1 MFWLIETSM
10 IKSYILY
17 KDTVESPKSHVAYR
31 RSVIESL
38 ASRHI
43 SMSPSRP
50 CVGRLRKQKYPDGD
64 TPERLNGRLHII
76 DIRKQQSCVV
86 CNYTGGKVGLY
97 IFQNLPRKTTA
108 LLEWLL

>member
-1 MFWLIETSM
+1 MVN
-10 IKSYILY
+10 SYILY
-17 KDTVESPKSHVAYR
+17 NDTVANPKSHVAYR

-50 CVGRLRKQKYPDGD
+50 CVGRPRKQKYADGD

-76 DIRKQQSCVV
+76 DIRKQRSCVLCKLV
-86 CNYTGGKVGLY
+86 LGEKVGLY
-97 IFQNLPRKTTA
+97 IFAKPA
-108 LLEWLL
+108 LKKDSSA